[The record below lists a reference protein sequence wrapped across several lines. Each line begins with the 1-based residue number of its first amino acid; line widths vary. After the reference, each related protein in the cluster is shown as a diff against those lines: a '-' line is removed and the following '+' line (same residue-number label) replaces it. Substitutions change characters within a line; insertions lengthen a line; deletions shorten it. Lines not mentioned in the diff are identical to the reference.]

1 MKSRHLITLALT
13 GLMLTSQPLLAGEK
27 LELDYHY
34 TGDTG
39 VSLSSMM
46 GGPLSISTFTDQ
58 RTIEDKHDIN
68 RAEQEDVTLSQ
79 TPATIIQQAFHE
91 AFVSADAQLGDA
103 DTPLTLSG
111 KLLEM
116 EIVESASG
124 TEVLIRC
131 ELTLN
136 NQGRNAWQSVVFS
149 RVDADDQELSATIA
163 QGFDRLVNE
172 LFLDDYFLMELG
184 VF

>member
-1 MKSRHLITLALT
+1 MKLRHLKTLALS
-13 GLMLTSQPLLAGEK
+13 GLLLTSQPLLAGEK
-27 LELDYHY
+27 IELDYHY

-58 RTIEDKHDIN
+58 RSIGDKHDIK

-79 TPATIIQQAFHE
+79 TPAAIVQQAFQQ

-103 DTPLTLSG
+103 GTPLTLSG
-111 KLLEM
+111 NLLEM
-116 EIVESASG
+116 EITESANG

-149 RVDADDQELSATIA
+149 RVAADNQDLSTTIA
-163 QGFDRLVNE
+163 QGLDRLVNE
-172 LFLDDYFLMELG
+172 LFMDDYFLMELG
-184 VF
+184 IF

>member
-1 MKSRHLITLALT
+1 MRSRHLIILALS
-13 GLMLTSQPLLAGEK
+13 GLMLSSQALLAADK
-27 LELDYHY
+27 IELDYHY

-46 GGPLSISTFTDQ
+46 GGPLSISKFTDQ

-68 RAEQEDVTLSQ
+68 RAEQEDLTLSQ
-79 TPATIIQQAFHE
+79 APAAVIQQAFRE
-91 AFVSADAQLGDA
+91 AFASADAQLDEAG
-103 DTPLTLSG
+103 TPLTLSG
-111 KLLEM
+111 NLLEM

-131 ELTLN
+131 ELILN
-136 NQGRNAWQSVVFS
+136 NQGRKAWQSVVFS
-149 RVDADDQELSATIA
+149 RVAADGQDLSATIA
-163 QGFDRLVNE
+163 KGLDRLVNE

-184 VF
+184 IF

>member
-1 MKSRHLITLALT
+1 MKSRHLITLALS
-13 GLMLTSQPLLAGEK
+13 GLLLTSHPLLAGEK
-27 LELDYHY
+27 VELDYHY

-46 GGPLSISTFTDQ
+46 GGPLSISKFTDQ
-58 RTIEDKHDIN
+58 RSIENKHDIN

-79 TPATIIQQAFHE
+79 APAAVIQQAFHE
-91 AFVSADAQLGDA
+91 AFVSADAQLDDA
-103 DTPLTLSG
+103 ETPLTLSG
-111 KLLEM
+111 NLLEM

-149 RVDADDQELSATIA
+149 RVAADGQDLSATIA
-163 QGFDRLVNE
+163 QGLDRLVNE

-184 VF
+184 IF

>member
-1 MKSRHLITLALT
+1 MKSRHLITLALSS
-13 GLMLTSQPLLAGEK
+13 LLLTSQPLLAGEK
-27 LELDYHY
+27 VELDYHY

-39 VSLSSMM
+39 VSLSGMM
-46 GGPLSISTFTDQ
+46 GGPLSINTFTDQ
-58 RTIEDKHDIN
+58 RAIEDKHDIN
-68 RAEQEDVTLSQ
+68 RAEHEDVTLSQ
-79 TPATIIQQAFHE
+79 APATVIQQAFQE
-91 AFVSADAQLGDA
+91 AFASADAQLDDGE
-103 DTPLTLSG
+103 TPLTLSG
-111 KLLEM
+111 NLLEM

-149 RVDADDQELSATIA
+149 RVAADDQALSAAIA
-163 QGFDRLVNE
+163 KGLDRLVNE

-184 VF
+184 IF

>member
-1 MKSRHLITLALT
+1 MKSRHFITLALS
-13 GLMLTSQPLLAGEK
+13 GLLLTSQPLLAGDK
-27 LELDYHY
+27 IELDYHY
-34 TGDTG
+34 TDDTG

-46 GGPLSISTFTDQ
+46 GGPLSISSFTDQ
-58 RTIEDKHDIN
+58 RAIGNKHDIN
-68 RAEQEDVTLSQ
+68 RAEQDAVTLSQ
-79 TPATIIQQAFHE
+79 PPAAIIQQAFHE
-91 AFVSADAQLGDA
+91 AFVSADAQLGEA
-103 DTPLTLSG
+103 ETPLTLSG

-116 EIVESASG
+116 EIVESDSG

-149 RVDADDQELSATIA
+149 RVNADNQALSATIA
-163 QGFDRLVNE
+163 QGLDRLVNE

-184 VF
+184 IF

>member
-1 MKSRHLITLALT
+1 MKSRHLITLALS
-13 GLMLTSQPLLAGEK
+13 GLLLTSQPLLAGEEV
-27 LELDYHY
+27 ELDYHY

-46 GGPLSISTFTDQ
+46 GGPLSISKFTDQ
-58 RTIEDKHDIN
+58 RSVDNKHDIN
-68 RAEQEDVTLSQ
+68 REDQEDVTLSQ
-79 TPATIIQQAFHE
+79 APAAVIQQAFHE
-91 AFVSADAQLGDA
+91 AFVSADAQLDDA
-103 DTPLTLSG
+103 ETPLTLSG
-111 KLLEM
+111 NLLEM

-149 RVDADDQELSATIA
+149 RVAADGQDLSATIA
-163 QGFDRLVNE
+163 QGLDRLVNE

-184 VF
+184 IF

>member
-1 MKSRHLITLALT
+1 MKSRHMISLALS
-13 GLMLTSQPLLAGEK
+13 GLLLATSPLMAGEK
-27 LELDYHY
+27 IELDYTY

-46 GGPLSISTFTDQ
+46 GGPLGINSFTDQ
-58 RTIEDKHDIN
+58 RAIENKHDIK
-68 RAEQEDVTLSQ
+68 RAQQEDVTLSQ
-79 TPATIIQQAFHE
+79 PPTEIIQQAFHE

-116 EIVESASG
+116 EIVESADG

-131 ELTLN
+131 ELSLN

-149 RVDADDQELSATIA
+149 RVAADGQDLSATIT
-163 QGFDRLVNE
+163 QGLDRLVNE

-184 VF
+184 IF

>member
-1 MKSRHLITLALT
+1 MKSRHLIILALS
-13 GLMLTSQPLLAGEK
+13 GLMLSSPALLAGEK

-46 GGPLSISTFTDQ
+46 GGPLSISKFTDQ
-58 RTIEDKHDIN
+58 RAIEDKHDIN

-79 TPATIIQQAFHE
+79 APAAVIQRAFHE

-111 KLLEM
+111 NLLEM

-149 RVDADDQELSATIA
+149 RVAADGQDLSATIA
-163 QGFDRLVNE
+163 KGLDRLVNE

-184 VF
+184 IF